1 MSEAILKYK
10 ARRFLDKHFSGESI
24 DSRRILALFLP
35 VLVDQTF
42 LVTMSFVNT
51 AMISSSGVTAVSAVN
66 MIDSIN
72 NFLVNV
78 FIAVSTGGTVI
89 VAQYK
94 GNGDD
99 RMVPKAAAGTVFSV
113 FLMAFAIGLF
123 VIVFHGATLGLL
135 FGGAE
140 ADVLSKAKIYLI
152 GSCTSYC
159 GIAIE
164 EACCGGLR
172 GIGETRSA
180 LMLSIIT
187 NCSYVL
193 FNLLFIT
200 VLHMGVLGMSIS
212 VNISRYLGAACALIY
227 LVRFNETLHLEL
239 RDLFAFDLRMLKRIS
254 FIGLPYAAEQMF
266 FNGGKLLTQTFIV
279 SLGTYA
285 IAVNAICG
293 SLAMLIQIPSNA
305 LCLTIVTVVGQ
316 CMGRQNVDDAR
327 KFLRSFNVLSSV
339 TFTLMG
345 VLILPF
351 FTPLVSLFNPPGA
364 IIPTIFTIL
373 VINNI
378 AQIPLWSVSFIMPSG
393 LRAAGDAK
401 FTFIVSMLSMWLF
414 RVVLGYILGVH
425 TPLGIVGVWLAMD
438 CEWGVRGAIFL
449 HRYRGK
455 KWYAHRLID

>member
-1 MSEAILKYK
+1 MSAASLKYK
-10 ARRFLDKHFSGESI
+10 GRRFLDTHFSGESI
-24 DSRRILALFLP
+24 DSSRIFALFLP
-35 VLVDQTF
+35 VLVDQAF
-42 LVTMSFVNT
+42 LVCLNFVNT

-72 NFLVNV
+72 NFLINV

-94 GNGDD
+94 GNGND
-99 RMVPKAAAGTVFSV
+99 RMVTKSAAGTVFSV
-113 FLMAFAIGLF
+113 FLMALAIGLF
-123 VIVFHGATLGLL
+123 VMIFHGAVLSAL
-135 FGGAE
+135 FGGAQ
-140 ADVLSKAKIYLI
+140 ADVLSKAKIYII

-164 EACCGGLR
+164 EACCGALR

-180 LMLSIIT
+180 LMLSVIT

-193 FNLLFIT
+193 LNLIFINGF
-200 VLHMGVLGMSIS
+200 HMSVLGMSIS
-212 VNISRYLGAACALIY
+212 INISRYLGAVCALIY
-227 LVRFNETLHLEL
+227 LVRINETLHMRL
-239 RDLFAFDLRMLKRIS
+239 RDLLSFDFGILKRIF

-285 IAVNAICG
+285 IAANAICG

-305 LCLTIVTVVGQ
+305 LCLTVVTVVGQ
-316 CMGRQNVDDAR
+316 CMGRRNVNDAR
-327 KFLRSFNVLSSV
+327 KFLRSFILLSSV
-339 TFTLMG
+339 TFVLMG
-345 VLILPF
+345 ALILPF
-351 FTPLVSLFNPPGA
+351 LRPLVSLFNPPGV
-364 IIPTIFTIL
+364 IVPTIFTII

-378 AQIPLWSVSFIMPSG
+378 AQIPLWAISFVMPSG

-425 TPLGIVGVWLAMD
+425 TPLGIIGVWLAMD

-449 HRYRGK
+449 HRFRGK
-455 KWYAHRLID
+455 KWYAHHLID

>member
-1 MSEAILKYK
+1 MSNALLAGK
-10 ARRFLDKHFSGESI
+10 AKAFIDRHLSGDSI
-24 DSRRILALFLP
+24 DSRQIFALFLP
-35 VLVDQTF
+35 VLVDQAF
-42 LVTMSFVNT
+42 LVCLSFVNT

-72 NFLVNV
+72 NFLINV

-94 GNGDD
+94 GSGDN
-99 RMVPKAAAGTVFSV
+99 RMVSKAAAGTIFSV

-123 VIVFHGATLGLL
+123 VILFHGATLGLL

-140 ADVLSKAKIYLI
+140 ADVLDKAKIYLI
-152 GSCTSYC
+152 GSCASYC

-164 EACCGGLR
+164 EACCGALR
-172 GIGETRSA
+172 GIAETRSA

-193 FNLLFIT
+193 FNLVLIT
-200 VLHMGVLGMSIS
+200 SLHMGVMGMSIS
-212 VNISRYLGAACALIY
+212 VNISRYLGAACALVYVI
-227 LVRFNETLHLEL
+227 RFNETLRLKL
-239 RDLFAFDLRMLKRIS
+239 RDLFAFDLKMLKRIFS
-254 FIGLPYAAEQMF
+254 IGLPYAAEQMF

-293 SLAMLIQIPSNA
+293 SMAMLIQIPSNA

-316 CMGRQNVDDAR
+316 CMGRRNVEDAR
-327 KFLRSFNVLSSV
+327 KLLRSFIVLSSI
-339 TFTLMG
+339 TFFLMG

-351 FTPLVSLFNPPGA
+351 FGPLVSLFNPPAA
-364 IIPTIFTIL
+364 IVPTIFTII

-378 AQIPLWSVSFIMPSG
+378 MQIPLWAISFIMPSG
-393 LRAAGDAK
+393 FRAAGDAK

-425 TPLGIVGVWLAMD
+425 TPLGIIGVWLAMD
-438 CEWGVRGAIFL
+438 CEWGVRGAIFI
-449 HRYRGK
+449 HRYKGQ
-455 KWYAHRLID
+455 KWYTHQLIG